1 MLFIPRSTPAFPA
14 AADAHG
20 PFSLLNRALAHPLP
34 NIPDGAPFADF
45 VAAADGGSE
54 EDEEGGEGGK
64 SAGAPKPDD
73 DAAAEGKAV
82 EAAPDAAS
90 AGAEEPADAASEERG
105 DGRRS
110 TTAAAARGAGRV
122 VVASQ
127 PRGQS
132 CAVVGGIMATRLRRL
147 GARALCVDG
156 RVRDLACLSALGLPV
171 RHPPLSC
178 RVAEKEQGA
187 ADERG

>member
-1 MLFIPRSTPAFPA
+1 VLFIPRSTPAFPA

-45 VAAADGGSE
+45 VAAA
-54 EDEEGGEGGK
+54 EGGEEEDDDGGGGK
-64 SAGAPKPDD
+64 AREE
-73 DAAAEGKAV
+73 AAKAAAAATAEGKA
-82 EAAPDAAS
+82 EAAPGAAAEKAGEPVAPRDAAPPPRE
-90 AGAEEPADAASEERG
+90 GE
-105 DGRRS
+105 GR
-110 TTAAAARGAGRV
+110 GRV

-147 GARALCVDG
+147 GARGLCVDG

-171 RHPPLSC
+171 RCPPFLLAGSSC
-178 RVAEKEQGA
+178 GEG
-187 ADERG
+187 